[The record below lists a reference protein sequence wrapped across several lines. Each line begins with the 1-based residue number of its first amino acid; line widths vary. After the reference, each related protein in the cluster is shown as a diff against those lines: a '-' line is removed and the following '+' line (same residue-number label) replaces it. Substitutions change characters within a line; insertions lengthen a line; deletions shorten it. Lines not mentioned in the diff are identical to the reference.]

1 MGFLMRKSMKF
12 AVPGAIG
19 AATAYF
25 LDPDRG
31 RSRRARAKDQAEAAL
46 RRRRREAEREANYA
60 RGVEEGAA
68 ARARGQGVPSP
79 VDEVAVVQVVKQALS
94 ALPAATENVT
104 VEVVDGLATLRGQVL
119 SLDDRSSIE
128 AEVRRAP
135 GVLDVQ
141 SFLHLPG
148 EPAPNKASAI
158 RAS

>member
-1 MGFLMRKSMKF
+1 M
-12 AVPGAIG
+12 
-19 AATAYF
+19 
-25 LDPDRG
+25 
-31 RSRRARAKDQAEAAL
+31 
-46 RRRRREAEREANYA
+46 
-60 RGVEEGAA
+60 
-68 ARARGQGVPSP
+68 
-79 VDEVAVVQVVKQALS
+79 VQVVKQALS